1 MIGAFV
7 SFEVSLPEFV
17 GYFNTTMAKE
27 ERLFMNEIAAFEE
40 AANQDRIDRGQAS
53 IRGNYASDKARG

>member
-1 MIGAFV
+1 MFCV
-7 SFEVSLPEFV
+7 FEVSLPEFV

-40 AANQDRIDRGQAS
+40 AAAQDRTDRGQAP
-53 IRGNYASDKARG
+53 IRGNYASDKAPG